1 MRIIIT
7 GNSGSGKPWLA
18 THLAEI
24 HHCQVI
30 HLDHIF
36 WQPGGF
42 SEKRYPEVVN
52 QMIADAKREES
63 WIVEGVFG
71 ELAEKFMDRA
81 DFFIWLDTD
90 WSLCRDRLRQR
101 GLESCRHMGREQ
113 SEQDLLELLDW
124 ASRYYERKNA
134 RSYDGHKALMERF
147 NGEKIHLRS
156 EADAI
161 QMVEKSITQG

>member
-1 MRIIIT
+1 MIIT
-7 GNSGSGKPWLA
+7 GNSGSGKTWLA
-18 THLAEI
+18 THLSAI

-42 SEKRYPEVVN
+42 SEKRSPEVVN
-52 QMIADAKREES
+52 QMIDAAKRKES

-81 DFFIWLDTD
+81 DCFIWLDTD

-101 GLESCRHMGREQ
+101 GSESCRHMGRSNLNRTCSSFLTGPLVITRE
-113 SEQDLLELLDW
+113 
-124 ASRYYERKNA
+124 KMPA
-134 RSYDGHKALMERF
+134 RMTDIKR
-147 NGEKIHLRS
+147 
-156 EADAI
+156 
-161 QMVEKSITQG
+161 